1 MKTNMEHTSFFL
13 YCKLVFLQILK
24 VARLMGVLALMVITG
39 AKAWN
44 VISYYHATREIADVS
59 QLATIGVCVALIIV
73 LNTIKTVIPEKISEL
88 QNDITHKRN
97 LKHYKAELRQKNEH
111 RLAEKRMEQEA
122 YEAEAEIIPVRHFKV
137 DKIKKEDMKDLD
149 SLVGLESVKKQI
161 VKMKATMEYEQKH
174 GGIKSKSVFHMKF
187 VGNPG
192 TGKTTVAKIMAAILY
207 ESGVI
212 QKPKYISVNGNDLM
226 GAYTGQTAPTINALF
241 KAAAGG
247 IVFIDEAYA
256 LASAASTDGNGYG
269 YEAVNQLLTHL
280 ENQNNKTVV
289 IFGGYEAPLNRFF
302 DMNPGLRS
310 RVPLTLDFPDY
321 TPEQLCTILE
331 QNLKMHGHK
340 LDENAKPAMLQLF
353 ADKIA
358 YCRQYRQ
365 PFANG
370 RFARNVADELHAEH
384 AVAYMKNSSVG
395 TVISL
400 ADIDYKT
407 LINLD

>member
-1 MKTNMEHTSFFL
+1 MKNMKNSALAL
-13 YCKLVFLQILK
+13 YCKLILMKVSQTVRIMGIASAVVFLGHSIWGL
-24 VARLMGVLALMVITG
+24 VSNYRNTG
-39 AKAWN
+39 AFPSN
-44 VISYYHATREIADVS
+44 NELLS
-59 QLATIGVCVALIIV
+59 IGASIIV
-73 LNTIKTVIPEKISEL
+73 IILLSTMKKFFEAQIVECNNSIEHQQSMKLYET
-88 QNDITHKRN
+88 
-97 LKHYKAELRQKNEH
+97 ELRQKNEH

-122 YEAEAEIIPVRHFKV
+122 LEAEAEIIPVKHFRTE
-137 DKIKKEDMKDLD
+137 KIKKEDIDGLEN
-149 SLVGLESVKKQI
+149 LVGLESVKKQI
-161 VKMKATMEYEQKH
+161 FKMKATMEYEKKH
-174 GGIKSKSVFHMKF
+174 GGVKSKSVFHMKF
-187 VGNPG
+187 IGNPG

-256 LASAASTDGNGYG
+256 MASAANSDGSGYG

-289 IFGGYEAPLNRFF
+289 IFGGYEDPLNRFF

-310 RVPLTLDFPDY
+310 RVPLTLEFPDY
-321 TPEQLCTILE
+321 SPEELCVILE
-331 QNLKMHGHK
+331 QNLKVHGHK
-340 LDENAKPAMLQLF
+340 LTENAKPLILQLF
-353 ADKIA
+353 ADKVA

-384 AVAYMKNSSVG
+384 AVAYMKDSSIG
-395 TVISL
+395 TDIAL
-400 ADIDYKT
+400 ADIDYAT
-407 LINLD
+407 LITLD